1 MKSRRPVNS
10 DIRYPRTAQTE
21 SLDQNRSEFLNMM
34 IAVAGPYSAP
44 TAAQRQRNLD
54 AMNRAAAELMRRGHI
69 PVIGVNAALPVVEML
84 DSHDRYEAIMTISLA
99 VVGCCD
105 AILIIGDSPGVDRE
119 RNLLVSQGRPVYR
132 SLMDVPEAPD
142 PQ

>member
-1 MKSRRPVNS
+1 
-10 DIRYPRTAQTE
+10 
-21 SLDQNRSEFLNMM
+21 MM

-44 TAAQRQRNLD
+44 TAAQRQQNLD

-84 DSHDRYEAIMTISLA
+84 KSSDRYEAIMAISLA

-119 RNLLVSQGRPVYR
+119 RALLVAQGRPVYR
-132 SLMDVPEAPD
+132 SLTDVPDAPN